1 MAQISARRA
10 KRLASLET
18 SPSSL
23 PISFA
28 IVGVQKAATT
38 SLYRMLLRH
47 PLIAGGT
54 QKELRFFFEPRDWDH
69 PDYSTYRRPAKR
81 RRQGALAGDAT
92 PAYLF
97 WPHAME
103 RMHAYLP
110 DMLLMACFR
119 DPIERA
125 VSQWTMESQR
135 HPSFPDLPTSIE
147 RFGRDP
153 LPESADEADP
163 SPVLRRSI
171 FSRGLYG
178 AQLER
183 ALAIFPREQWALYEF
198 RAFLGDHEHGLD
210 QATDLLGLPRFE
222 TYPSLDHRMAT
233 TGGVPSEQP
242 TVAAVEGL
250 VEWYADDL
258 ALFERL
264 SGLDTSSWPTRRV
277 IDGTLEVE
285 ALHAKLCTTLA
296 PPS

>member
-1 MAQISARRA
+1 MPQISARRA

-18 SPSSL
+18 SSSSL

-47 PLIAGGT
+47 PRIAGGT

-81 RRQGALAGDAT
+81 RRPGALAGDAT

-103 RMHAYLP
+103 RMRAYLP

-125 VSQWTMESQR
+125 ISHWAMER
-135 HPSFPDLPTSIE
+135 HRHASFPDLPTAIK

-163 SPVLRRSI
+163 SPTLRRSV

-183 ALAIFPREQWALYEF
+183 ALALFPIEQWTLYEF
-198 RAFLGDHEHGLD
+198 REFLGGHERGLD
-210 QATDLLGLPRFE
+210 RATDLLGLPQFE

-233 TGGVPSEQP
+233 SAKVPSEQP
-242 TVAAVEGL
+242 TLAAIEGL

-258 ALFERL
+258 VLFEQL

-277 IDGTLEVE
+277 IDGTLEIE
-285 ALHAKLCTTLA
+285 ALHAKLCATLA